1 MVHCSIFSMTWESL
15 KRLAVIAQKTA
26 KVSLNAARSA
36 VAETYKQNKI
46 RAEAQEAREV
56 RTKQIFFFR
65 INFQNEEA
73 AQKSFLDKMG
83 PSREMSLTEAIEVL
97 GIEDQ
102 FKTDE
107 FTVELIEERHEKM
120 IEINKKGKIVS
131 PYLVAKI
138 NNAKDSAIVAA
149 LMEAEKNNASEAGAQ
164 SQKPEE
170 KEAINEE
177 NKTSEKK

>member
-1 MVHCSIFSMTWESL
+1 
-15 KRLAVIAQKTA
+15 
-26 KVSLNAARSA
+26 
-36 VAETYKQNKI
+36 
-46 RAEAQEAREV
+46 
-56 RTKQIFFFR
+56 
-65 INFQNEEA
+65 
-73 AQKSFLDKMG
+73 MG
-83 PSREMSLTEAIEVL
+83 PSREMSISEAIEVL
-97 GIEDQ
+97 GIDDQ
-102 FKTDE
+102 YKTDD

-120 IEINKKGKIVS
+120 IDINQKGKIVS

-149 LMEAEKNNASEAGAQ
+149 LIEAEKNNASENQAGAK

>member
-1 MVHCSIFSMTWESL
+1 
-15 KRLAVIAQKTA
+15 
-26 KVSLNAARSA
+26 
-36 VAETYKQNKI
+36 
-46 RAEAQEAREV
+46 
-56 RTKQIFFFR
+56 
-65 INFQNEEA
+65 
-73 AQKSFLDKMG
+73 
-83 PSREMSLTEAIEVL
+83 MSLTEAIEVL

>member
-1 MVHCSIFSMTWESL
+1 MTWESL

-46 RAEAQEAREV
+46 RAEAQEARE
-56 RTKQIFFFR
+56 K
-65 INFQNEEA
+65 EEA

-83 PSREMSLTEAIEVL
+83 PSREMSLAEAIEVL

-120 IEINKKGKIVS
+120 IEINQKGKIVS